1 MSLPDPNVP
10 VARADRAT
18 LSRDL
23 SDFLIELSIALNKHG
38 MYPEG
43 HPSLA
48 PAAGRVLE
56 RVVPLLMERGV
67 LSLGVARTQ
76 LVIEGVATDPSNPV
90 LKELADKL
98 HRHHL
103 GAITF
108 RSGVTTDEIRDMLG
122 QVAIEP
128 DRSGD
133 PLGLGAPERLSQW
146 AHIVLHT
153 MSYSRLEMLG
163 EEGDDEPE
171 EIRLSDKRVRASQL
185 WIGLAQAAMA
195 AEEAGEESS
204 GRGTPGEEVEHDPV
218 TVARAINSRAR
229 TTAYDQVIV
238 GYMLQI
244 AEELR
249 MGEGREAFELKKRM
263 SKLVGGLDANTLQ
276 SLLAMGGDHD
286 QRRRFLLNASQ
297 GMAADAVLDLVKA
310 ASESEEQGVSHSL
323 LRVLQKLARHANVGE
338 GRRKTEADAALRE
351 QVADLVRDWSLKD
364 PNPEAYRL
372 ALSRMAKSDSVFATS
387 PDQRF
392 AAEPKRMVQMALEAD
407 VMGEAVG
414 QAVDQLVE
422 KGELKWVLEI
432 VATSAAHDVP
442 SAIRKRVAT
451 PAIIGSIVRAETVDV
466 ELLDLL
472 LPHASSEVVETL
484 LDELTESDSSRT
496 RRILLERLPSFG
508 REVGSR
514 ASLRLTDA
522 RWYVRRNMIKV
533 IGDLG
538 ELPEELGGSEWLKDP
553 DPRVRLEA
561 LRILLDHAETR
572 ERAISLA
579 VGDSDDRVAI
589 MGLRTALTDCPAS
602 AAPRIAAA
610 AVSNRSTEIRTVA
623 AQVLGAARSPVAL
636 KALLQLTA
644 PRRSLL
650 RTKLPPK
657 TPVYLAALRALRGYP
672 DEAAARRVVEAAAA
686 SSDPEIARAAAEPS
700 ARDQ

>member
-1 MSLPDPNVP
+1 MNPTDPTAP
-10 VARADRAT
+10 AARADRAT

-56 RVVPLLMERGV
+56 RVVPLLMQRDV

-103 GAITF
+103 GAITL
-108 RSGVTTDEIRDMLG
+108 RSGVTTEEIRDVLR
-122 QVAIEP
+122 QVAVEP

-146 AHIVLHT
+146 THIVLHP
-153 MSYSRLEMLG
+153 MSYSRLELLG
-163 EEGDDEPE
+163 EEEDEPE
-171 EIRLSDKRVRASQL
+171 EIRLSNKRVRASQL

-195 AEEAGEESS
+195 AEDAGEESS
-204 GRGTPGEEVEHDPV
+204 VGGVRAGEVEHDPV
-218 TVARAINSRAR
+218 TVARAINERAR

-249 MGEGREAFELKKRM
+249 VGEGREAFELKKRM
-263 SKLVGGLDANTLQ
+263 SKLVGGLDGNTLQ
-276 SLLAMGGDHD
+276 SLLTMGGDHM

-297 GMAADAVLDLVKA
+297 GMAADAVLELVKA
-310 ASESEEQGVSHSL
+310 ASQSEEQGVSHSL
-323 LRVLQKLARHANVGE
+323 LRVLQKLAKHANTGE

-351 QVADLVRDWSLKD
+351 QVVDLIRDWSLKD

-372 ALSRMAKSDSVFATS
+372 ALSRMATSDSVFATS

-414 QAVDQLVE
+414 QAVDLLVE
-422 KGELKWVLEI
+422 KDELKWILET
-432 VATSAAHDVP
+432 VATSAARDVP
-442 SAIRKRVAT
+442 RAIRKRVAT
-451 PAIIGSIVRAETVDV
+451 PAIISLIVRAETVDV
-466 ELLDLL
+466 QLLDLL

-514 ASLRLTDA
+514 ASLRLSDA

-572 ERAISLA
+572 ERAISYA
-579 VGDSDDRVAI
+579 MGDTDDRVTI
-589 MGLRTALTDCPAS
+589 MGLRTALTDCPAGVI
-602 AAPRIAAA
+602 PRIAAA
-610 AVSNRSTEIRTVA
+610 AVSMRSPEIRTLA
-623 AQVLGAARSPVAL
+623 TQVLGESRSPVAL

-644 PRRSLL
+644 PRRRFL

-672 DEAAARRVVEAAAA
+672 DDAAARRVLAAAAA
-686 SSDPEIARAAAEPS
+686 SADPEIAHAAAEPS